1 MSAGSKCLENM
12 IAGRLQDIMVILRN
26 QCNNKAAILFWGS
39 THTFLTG
46 SGIVKIT
53 TTPAAA
59 WRPRTARQDTEQQCP
74 LCFSMKLLLW
84 AENSRLQEGLSTSW
98 WFSEIKA
105 IIKKTYLALT
115 IRNSGASHFLW
126 REYTYVRKVPKSSMD
141 APNGST
147 RQRKVVSVM
156 FFQWNCF
163 YGRKFQGNLVMS
175 AGSKC
180 LENMTAG
187 RLQDIMVI
195 LRNQC
200 NNKANLLVTL
210 DSASHSL
217 LREYTC
223 FPDR

>member
-1 MSAGSKCLENM
+1 MSAGSKCLEHM
-12 IAGRLQDIMVILRN
+12 IAGRPQGIMAILRN
-26 QCNNKAAILFWGS
+26 QSNNKENL
-39 THTFLTG
+39 
-46 SGIVKIT
+46 
-53 TTPAAA
+53 
-59 WRPRTARQDTEQQCP
+59 PRTH
-74 LCFSMKLLLW
+74 
-84 AENSRLQEGLSTSW
+84 
-98 WFSEIKA
+98 
-105 IIKKTYLALT
+105 
-115 IRNSGASHFLW
+115 ASNFWSQPFFLW

-156 FFQWNCF
+156 FFHSNCF
-163 YGRKFQGNLVMS
+163 YGRKTQGNLGMS
-175 AGSKC
+175 AGSTC
-180 LENMTAG
+180 LENMIAG

-217 LREYTC
+217 LREYTY